1 MIQSGLARASR
12 GKNMKTIK
20 TRIWMAAVLAAVV
33 LFFWLQDSLLRGIS
47 QKFPPHESFKL
58 LARVI
63 SLVRSDYIE
72 DPEPR
77 GTMEGAFQGLVGSL
91 DILSSY
97 LDKSSTAK
105 YLQPQKLALKDIGL
119 VPLKHYGVF
128 PVVVGLIKDSPAD
141 KAGISPGDSVTA
153 LDDKSTL
160 VWSLSEINLYLKD
173 KEKKVVKLRVVH
185 DTTTKEILLERAD
198 IYPQSVSYAPLK
210 DTAGMVKIRHLYPPL
225 IKDFKA
231 NVLPRLKSQKS
242 PLVLDLRN
250 CWEGDLEEAR
260 GFLNVF
266 LESGKIGYLE
276 KKAGSKDILACREK
290 AALENLS
297 LIVWVNPATMGSAE
311 MVAAVLQDFKR
322 AKIIGSPTPG
332 LVARQSLFSLA
343 GGDALLLTT
352 GVFCLN
358 SGEKIWGKGVSADI
372 KLGADEQEEK
382 NYVAK
387 TIGLISGS

>member
-1 MIQSGLARASR
+1 
-12 GKNMKTIK
+12 MKTRK

-33 LFFWLQDSLLRGIS
+33 LFFWLEDSLLRGVS

-63 SLVRSDYIE
+63 SLVRSEYIE

-97 LDKSSTAK
+97 LDKPSAAK
-105 YLQPQKLALKDIGL
+105 YLQPQKPALKDIGL
-119 VPLKHYGVF
+119 VLLKQYGIF
-128 PVVVGLIKDSPAD
+128 PVVIGLVKDSPAE
-141 KAGISPGDSVTA
+141 KAGIKAGDSITA

-173 KEKKVVKLRVVH
+173 IEKKVVKLRVVQ
-185 DTTTKEILLERAD
+185 DNATKEIPLERAD
-198 IYPQSVSYAPLK
+198 IYPQIVSFAPLK
-210 DTAGMVKIRHLYPPL
+210 DTAGIVKIHHLYPPL
-225 IKDFKA
+225 IKEFKA
-231 NVLPRLKSQKS
+231 NLLPRLKSQKG

-250 CWEGDLEEAR
+250 CYEGDLEEALK
-260 GFLNVF
+260 FLNVF
-266 LESGKIGYLE
+266 LKSAKIGYLE
-276 KKAGSKDILACREK
+276 KRGGSKDFLACREE
-290 AALENLS
+290 AGLENLP
-297 LIVWVNPATMGSAE
+297 LVVWVNPATMGPSE
-311 MVAAVLQDFKR
+311 MVAAVLKDFKR

-332 LVARQSLFSLA
+332 LAARQDLFSLE

-358 SGEKIWGKGVSADI
+358 SGEKIWGRGVRTDI

-382 NYVAK
+382 NYIAK